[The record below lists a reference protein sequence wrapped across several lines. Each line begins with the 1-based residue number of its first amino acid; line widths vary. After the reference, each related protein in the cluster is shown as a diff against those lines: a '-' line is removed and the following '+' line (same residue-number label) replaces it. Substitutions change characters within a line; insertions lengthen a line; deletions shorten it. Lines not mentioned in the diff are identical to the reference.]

1 VTMQTTQCPNCQTRF
16 NVTDEQLSM
25 AGGRVR
31 CGRCSHVFNARE
43 QIEQAR
49 RDAALLAEAA
59 PRADVLQDF
68 KLELPPEPAA
78 EPASSRSAPA
88 PVAAD
93 TAIIETAPPAAT
105 SPTEAAPIQAA
116 TDFNQAL
123 SEALHPARA
132 QESEPERGTAPAR
145 RRLSLYDEV
154 ASEPQP
160 APVAEPEPFVADRTR
175 YEPSPEEVE
184 ERLQAAERPQRR
196 PARRSGFAVLFGLF
210 AVLGLLVLAG
220 QMVYLKRVEIAAQAP
235 EWRPALEAACK
246 PFHCTVPL
254 ATDVQSIRT
263 EWSEMAFV
271 PEHANLIQ
279 LNATLKNHA
288 GYVQAYPML
297 ELSLKDADDQVQVR
311 RVLTPAEYLK
321 SDDALLARFN
331 PHSEVKLSLRLDV
344 GNVHPSG
351 YSLHW
356 FYP

>member
-1 VTMQTTQCPNCQTRF
+1 MQTTQCPNCQTRF
-16 NVTDEQLSM
+16 NVTDQQLSM

-59 PRADVLQDF
+59 PRAGVMQDF
-68 KLELPPEPAA
+68 RLELPPEPAKEA
-78 EPASSRSAPA
+78 PASSPAAVQADVAAVEAPPVPTPVQAPAPA
-88 PVAAD
+88 PVEPA
-93 TAIIETAPPAAT
+93 APPIDHEF
-105 SPTEAAPIQAA
+105 S
-116 TDFNQAL
+116 QAL
-123 SEALHPARA
+123 SEALRPTH
-132 QESEPERGTAPAR
+132 EPDAERGAAPAR

-154 ASEPQP
+154 ASEPQAPP
-160 APVAEPEPFVADRTR
+160 APEPEPFVADRTR

-184 ERLQAAERPQRR
+184 ERLQAAERPERR
-196 PARRSGFAVLFGLF
+196 PARRSGLGVLFGLF

-220 QMVYLKRVEIAAQAP
+220 QVVYLKRVEIAAQAP
-235 EWRPALEAACK
+235 EWRPTLEAACK

-254 ATDVQSIRT
+254 ATDVQYIRT

-288 GYVQAYPML
+288 GYVQGYPML

-321 SDDALLARFN
+321 NDDVQLGRFN